1 MTTKAARKSG
11 FSCSKWLKKAIYI
24 YFGCL
29 FQKFKLTLQQQIFFT
44 PQNMLKEE
52 EDQLVERLRDPRQCR
67 KAFGDVIAIYSE
79 PLYWHIRKMVISHD
93 DANDLLQ
100 NTFMKAWASIE
111 NFRGEARLSTWLYK
125 IAINESI
132 TFLNKERQ
140 RLNVSIDDG
149 DTFLAD
155 KLESDE
161 WFDGDDLKKELQKAI
176 AQLPEKQ
183 RLIFNMRYFDD
194 MKYENISEILGTS
207 VGALKASFHHAV
219 KKIEKYFS

>member
-1 MTTKAARKSG
+1 
-11 FSCSKWLKKAIYI
+11 
-24 YFGCL
+24 
-29 FQKFKLTLQQQIFFT
+29 
-44 PQNMLKEE
+44 MLKEE
-52 EDQLVERLRDPRQCR
+52 EEELVKRLRDPQQCR

-79 PLYWHIRKMVISHD
+79 PLYWHIRKMVINHD

-100 NTFMKAWASIE
+100 NTFLKAWSNIE

-149 DTFLAD
+149 DTFLID

-161 WFDGDDLKKELQKAI
+161 WFDGDELKRELQKAI

-194 MKYENISEILGTS
+194 MKYEDISEILGTS

-219 KKIEKYFS
+219 KKIEKYIS